1 MNSIVIIY
9 FYIMN
14 SLDCTNIS
22 GFSQANNYRDHIT
35 GPNNTNTNIHTHY
48 NINTENPIQISK
60 QNIKEQQIKAKI
72 NKK

>member
-22 GFSQANNYRDHIT
+22 GFSQANNYQDHIT